1 MQTQKQQDGQFKPV
15 AYASH
20 ALSPAEQRYSQTER
34 EGLAA
39 FWLTQKFHYYLYDR
53 EFSIVNDHKPL
64 EKLLSAR
71 GSPTPR
77 LQRWLLKM
85 QPYKFT
91 VQYEPGHTNAS
102 DVLPRS
108 PLPATGEKLSD
119 DTEHFINSIVND
131 AIP

>member
-1 MQTQKQQDGQFKPV
+1 
-15 AYASH
+15 
-20 ALSPAEQRYSQTER
+20 
-34 EGLAA
+34 
-39 FWLTQKFHYYLYDR
+39 
-53 EFSIVNDHKPL
+53 
-64 EKLLSAR
+64 
-71 GSPTPR
+71 
-77 LQRWLLKM
+77 M

-131 AIP
+131 AIPESVTIEEIQEMSRNDEILRNIKEQIKVEKWSKVHNTNHIF